1 MVLAPAARSR
11 TGEPPSPMRWCRAR
25 PPPPTSTEDRDPD
38 DDPPRQSNRAR
49 QYPRNRNRRA
59 SSTLRDRAALPRS
72 ANVRSPLKDFQW
84 WGSNCQ
90 GSIAIHR
97 LHEPYVFLKGLV
109 CDTERATG
117 VRGWG
122 LADVLLPK
130 ASSLGES
137 CTLVYRAIWRLSRA
151 SPARRRC
158 EPIVRGR
165 CLSSGSAVARS
176 WACPS
181 KPRTLPPGQWRSTRA
196 RASRRR
202 RLRRAGPQS
211 DLMQGAPRAAAYAL
225 RSFPKFGAGL
235 FSE

>member
-11 TGEPPSPMRWCRAR
+11 TGEPPSPMRMRRAR

-109 CDTERATG
+109 CDTSGQRASG
-117 VRGWG
+117 DGG
-122 LADVLLPK
+122 LPTFFCLRL
-130 ASSLGES
+130 SSLWHN
-137 CTLVYRAIWRLSRA
+137 CTLVYRAIWRVSRA
-151 SPARRRC
+151 SPRRRQ
-158 EPIVRGR
+158 EAVRADSPR
-165 CLSSGSAVARS
+165 ALPHAADRAVAQ
-176 WACPS
+176 
-181 KPRTLPPGQWRSTRA
+181 LG
-196 RASRRR
+196 
-202 RLRRAGPQS
+202 
-211 DLMQGAPRAAAYAL
+211 M
-225 RSFPKFGAGL
+225 
-235 FSE
+235 SE